1 MSIKKLTIVCLGDS
15 LTGPTPGEAYLDK
28 YIKWSDLLQLAVES
42 ALPAAEV
49 RVINQGKAGDTTGG
63 ALEHLED
70 RLLKWQADIA
80 VVLMGANN
88 FAPDRTKG
96 ASDAEVLAA
105 YKKDLT
111 EIVSRAKKAGIRVLL
126 LQYPDPRA
134 ENMAKVWTH
143 GNKGNPAIAEVA
155 REQDVPLVA
164 LKPVFDSA
172 AQTQPLATLA
182 SPVDGVHLNPGG
194 ELVLTRAVMKKMA
207 SLGWLA

>member
-1 MSIKKLTIVCLGDS
+1 M
-15 LTGPTPGEAYLDK
+15 DK

-63 ALEHLED
+63 ALEHLQD
-70 RLLKWQADIA
+70 RLLKWHPDIA

-88 FAPDRTKG
+88 FSHDQTKG
-96 ASDAEVLAA
+96 TSDAEVSAA

-134 ENMAKVWTH
+134 EDMAKVWTH

-155 REQDVPLVA
+155 REQDVPLLA
-164 LKPVFDSA
+164 LKPAFDAA
-172 AQTQPLATLA
+172 AQTQPLASLV